1 MYEYSIRSPGCPGG
15 LTPPSRWWVICY
27 KPLSP
32 ECPPAASGR
41 WPSGNYPVPRFLG
54 ASCHNPRVNNNPLSD
69 MQNLSELLASG
80 SPPRHHLGMILTDNV
95 MLITLQLRF
104 SKEMRILIV
113 CLDHWLPLGL
123 LTSQYRLNWFHLS
136 LPCLKLMKKIV
147 IKKIVFKGIYKFSE
161 GREGTSTKCRCL

>member
-1 MYEYSIRSPGCPGG
+1 MSRFHLSILVTLGHVNSSGRFCLCFGIRRWKKRAQTSLQQRNRIESPWLFVIIMYEYSIRSPGCPGG

-80 SPPRHHLGMILTDNV
+80 SPPRLNTILV
-95 MLITLQLRF
+95 
-104 SKEMRILIV
+104 
-113 CLDHWLPLGL
+113 
-123 LTSQYRLNWFHLS
+123 WF
-136 LPCLKLMKKIV
+136 
-147 IKKIVFKGIYKFSE
+147 
-161 GREGTSTKCRCL
+161 